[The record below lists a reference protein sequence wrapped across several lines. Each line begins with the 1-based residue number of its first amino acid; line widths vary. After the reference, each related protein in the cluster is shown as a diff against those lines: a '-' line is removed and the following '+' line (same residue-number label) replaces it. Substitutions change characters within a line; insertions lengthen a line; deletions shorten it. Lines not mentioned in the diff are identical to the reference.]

1 VTAPAVSIIL
11 PTFNRLKY
19 LRLAIDRK
27 LLSKVRSRVIDLYRR
42 GRHRQAASR

>member
-19 LRLAIDRK
+19 LRLAIDSVFAQTLADWE
-27 LLSKVRSRVIDLYRR
+27 LLIVDDGSDE
-42 GRHRQAASR
+42 AAST